1 MSGGITIDATYIEDV
16 LCEHEGVQDGCVVGI
31 PDAEWG
37 EIVGAWVVPTDDGL
51 DLDLLE
57 EYVQQSFGEAKQPRV
72 WLIGGEIPRNA
83 NGKVERSRVR
93 EALELDV
100 SQAD

>member
-1 MSGGITIDATYIEDV
+1 M
-16 LCEHEGVQDGCVVGI
+16 
-31 PDAEWG
+31 
-37 EIVGAWVVPTDDGL
+37 PTGDGL

-57 EYVQQSFGEAKQPRV
+57 EHVRQSFGEAKRPRV
-72 WLIGGEIPRNA
+72 WLIGKEIPRNT